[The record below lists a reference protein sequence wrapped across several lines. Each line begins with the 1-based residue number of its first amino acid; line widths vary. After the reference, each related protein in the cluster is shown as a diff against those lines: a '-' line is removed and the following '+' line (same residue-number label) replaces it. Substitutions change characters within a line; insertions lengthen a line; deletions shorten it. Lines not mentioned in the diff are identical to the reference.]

1 MSLLRLVILGCLLT
15 VPILAAQLKVDVA
28 LVNVVATVTDEK
40 GRYVSDLSQDDLIIE
55 EDGKPQT
62 ISFFNQSSDL
72 PVSVGLTL
80 DTSGSMERKID
91 TATRALDRF
100 IRTIHRDDDIFLM
113 LFSNVPLLAQDFTDD
128 REKLARAL
136 REVRVGGGTA
146 LYDALKES
154 LRKIKRGR
162 YDKRAIL
169 LVTDGQDT
177 SSENSFD
184 EAAVAVRESELLV
197 YCLGIAPSGASTV
210 DSDPRPTPPIHRD
223 PRDPRQGPSIG
234 FPIPG
239 IPGIPG
245 TRLPIP
251 GGPGGPGGPGRQ
263 PGRFPQFPQGGPTSG
278 RGDADTVDMTVLNRF
293 ADDSGGKAW
302 LLSGNWTLNRGAE
315 IQSVLDEIAAEL
327 RNQYS
332 LGYYP
337 PHDLKDGKWHRIQVR
352 AKNPKYHVRAR
363 KEYFGG

>member
-1 MSLLRLVILGCLLT
+1 MLAIQEVAMSRFRLVFLACLLA
-15 VPILAAQLKVDVA
+15 VPVLAAQLKVDVA
-28 LVNVVATVTDEK
+28 LVNVVATVTDDK

-62 ISFFNQSSDL
+62 ISFFNQSNDL

-128 REKLARAL
+128 RDRLARAL
-136 REVRVGGGTA
+136 RSVRVGGGTA

-154 LRKIKRGR
+154 LHKIKRGR
-162 YDKRAIL
+162 YEKRAIL

-177 SSENSFD
+177 SSESSYD
-184 EAAVAVRESELLV
+184 DASIAVRESELLV
-197 YCLGIAPSGASTV
+197 YCLGIAPSGSSRI
-210 DSDPRPTPPIHRD
+210 DSEPGPTPPITRS
-223 PRDPRQGPSIG
+223 PRDPGRGPSIG

-239 IPGIPG
+239 IPGIPF
-245 TRLPIP
+245 P
-251 GGPGGPGGPGRQ
+251 GGPGTTRGPR
-263 PGRFPQFPQGGPTSG
+263 RFPQFPQRGPRNGGSA
-278 RGDADTVDMTVLNRF
+278 DADTVDMTVLNRF

-302 LLSGNWTLNRGAE
+302 LLSGDWTLNRGAE
-315 IQSVLDEIAAEL
+315 IQGVLDEIAAEL

-337 PHDLKDGKWHRIQVR
+337 PHDLKDGKWHRILVR